1 MSVMSELD
9 MARQTIEAIRPIP
22 LSDWE
27 ASVRPHLD
35 FIEAGAAMAARHAM
49 ALSRRPG
56 FESLA
61 EDELR
66 KVREVLQSALSQVIL
81 AQSSYHETP
90 PEQSHAG

>member
-1 MSVMSELD
+1 MSRMSELD

-22 LSDWE
+22 LADWE

-35 FIEAGAAMAARHAM
+35 FIEAGAAMAARHAR
-49 ALSRRPG
+49 ALSRRPS

-66 KVREVLQSALSQVIL
+66 RTRDVLQRALSDITA
-81 AQSSYHETP
+81 AQEAYQKAP
-90 PEQSHAG
+90 AEQ

>member
-22 LSDWE
+22 LADWE

-35 FIEAGAAMAARHAM
+35 FIEAGASMAARHAR

-66 KVREVLQSALSQVIL
+66 RTREALQRALSDVMA
-81 AQSSYHETP
+81 AQDAYQNAP
-90 PEQSHAG
+90 VEQ